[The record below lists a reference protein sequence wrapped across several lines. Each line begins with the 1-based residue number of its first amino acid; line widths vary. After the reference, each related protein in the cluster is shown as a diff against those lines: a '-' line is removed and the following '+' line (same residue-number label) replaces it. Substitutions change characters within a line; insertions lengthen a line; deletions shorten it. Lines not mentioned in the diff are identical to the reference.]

1 MRFKHVRFG
10 GGLAVAGLVLSAG
23 VYQAALQSRTEIRG
37 LDGRTLTPFQPAGT
51 ANAIFFVAT
60 DCPISNSYA
69 PEIQRV
75 CREYAPRGVACA
87 LMYED
92 VDTSASGV
100 AVEQAVRKHLQEYR
114 YDGIPAGVDR
124 TRAIAREAKAAVT
137 PQVVVVDRAGT
148 IRYRGRIDNFYA
160 ALGKPRQQVTE
171 HDLQDALDAILAGR
185 PVPKA
190 ETKALGCYI
199 VDPASVRK

>member
-1 MRFKHVRFG
+1 MRSGYLRFSCG
-10 GGLAVAGLVLSAG
+10 VVLTGLALTTAVHNAS
-23 VYQAALQSRTEIRG
+23 SRSGTEIRDV
-37 LDGRTLTPFQPAGT
+37 DGRTLTPFQPGGT

-60 DCPISNSYA
+60 DCPIANSYA

-87 LMYED
+87 MMYED
-92 VDTSASGV
+92 VDMPSSAV
-100 AVEQAVRKHLQEYR
+100 PLEDAVRRHLQEYR
-114 YDGIPAGVDR
+114 YNGIPAAIDR

-137 PQVVVVDRAGT
+137 PQVIVVDRAGT

-171 HDLQDALDAILAGR
+171 RDLRNALDAILAGR
-185 PVPKA
+185 PVPKI

-199 VDPASVRK
+199 VDPASVKD